1 VVGGECLVVLFEKL
15 CVEGWRSEDDV
26 CFGVFELRGVVGV
39 ILGLLLSVL
48 RGSVLRVVE
57 CV

>member
-39 ILGLLLSVL
+39 ILGLLLSV
-48 RGSVLRVVE
+48 REGVF
-57 CV
+57 

>member
-1 VVGGECLVVLFEKL
+1 MLKVGEVKMMFVLEY
-15 CVEGWRSEDDV
+15 
-26 CFGVFELRGVVGV
+26 FELRGVVGV